1 MLEKVGVASENGV
14 TSDTKLDE
22 KLFEKVYAE
31 SNAQKGDRFAVLVNG
46 LGETTLIE
54 LFIINNHLQDLLKAK
69 GIEVAKTL
77 VGNYMTSLD
86 MGGFSITLLKLDN
99 EMEELLKAEE
109 DTIAF

>member
-1 MLEKVGVASENGV
+1 MATANEF
-14 TSDTKLDE
+14 TE

-31 SNAQKGDRFAVLVNG
+31 SNVQKGDRFAVLVNG

-54 LFIINNHLQDLLKAK
+54 LFIVNNHLQDLLKDK
-69 GIEVAKTL
+69 GVEVAKTL

-86 MGGFSITLLKLDN
+86 MGGFSITLLKLDK
-99 EMEELLKAEE
+99 EMEELLNAEE